1 MNSED
6 INQKSKNF
14 EIADDENLKDEYG
27 KMSDY
32 VSNDDSNENNT
43 SEHHR
48 EHGEYHHHHHHHHHH
63 RHHHKHRFRK
73 AFSQNIKK
81 FFGFIAIFALLSI
94 VGIAFV
100 TDDVF
105 KQKNSKVDFTSRTV
119 IDGEFYYPRELE
131 TFLISGVDKN
141 SDIKVSETSYGNNMQ
156 ADFIALVIF
165 DKYDKKYSII
175 NINRDSMV
183 QVDELDI
190 NGNKTGNMTRE
201 QIALAHTY
209 GNGSNSSSMNIVRAV
224 SRMFYNINI
233 NYYATITM
241 DTLPIINDAVGYV
254 TVKMPEDYTNLD
266 PAFIKG
272 EDVQLKGKQS
282 TAFVRARMSVDDGTN
297 ISRMNRQK
305 LYIDSFIKQYQTVEF
320 TEEFIM
326 KLYSDVSKKGSL
338 VTNTTPRGIQNLMQ
352 TISAYTYDT
361 QYSLNGESVKG
372 EKFMEYNLDQSHIS
386 ELSKQLLFKK
396 AED

>member
-1 MNSED
+1 M
-6 INQKSKNF
+6 F
-14 EIADDENLKDEYG
+14 TLL
-27 KMSDY
+27 
-32 VSNDDSNENNT
+32 
-43 SEHHR
+43 
-48 EHGEYHHHHHHHHHH
+48 
-63 RHHHKHRFRK
+63 
-73 AFSQNIKK
+73 
-81 FFGFIAIFALLSI
+81 AIVL
-94 VGIAFV
+94 IAFV
-100 TDDVF
+100 TDYVF
-105 KQKNSKVDFTSRTV
+105 KQKNSKVDYTSRTV
-119 IDGEFYYPRELE
+119 IDGEFYYPRKLE

-141 SDIKVSETSYGNNMQ
+141 SDIKVSESSYGNNMQ

-209 GNGSNSSSMNIVRAV
+209 GNGSNPSSQNIVRAV
-224 SRMFYNINI
+224 SRLFYNINI

-272 EDVQLKGKQS
+272 ENVQLKGKQS

-338 VTNTTPRGIQNLMQ
+338 VSNTTPRGIQNLMQ